1 MYSFS
6 AKSHLVCVNLEVLRK
21 LCEKLRFF
29 GENWHKF
36 FTTAGHDGRDISTLE
51 LAKLF
56 HISEHTPPSREE
68 GTSDGSRGGK
78 SKADSFWGTRGQVR
92 KYFE

>member
-1 MYSFS
+1 M
-6 AKSHLVCVNLEVLRK
+6 
-21 LCEKLRFF
+21 
-29 GENWHKF
+29 
-36 FTTAGHDGRDISTLE
+36 AGNTKE